1 MISKF
6 DGEIEK
12 NETCLLKF
20 ARSDSQLSELE
31 TVNKF
36 IDTRVWEI
44 ITICVNRSFAS
55 MKNEK
60 PTTVAEMKRFAFL
73 LSEFIY
79 CLFFFALK

>member
-44 ITICVNRSFAS
+44 ITICVNRSLLHQRK
-55 MKNEK
+55 MKNQQQLQK
-60 PTTVAEMKRFAFL
+60 
-73 LSEFIY
+73 
-79 CLFFFALK
+79 